1 MARSTGWVLAAAAI
15 TGANEA
21 LFVPAE
27 TGKPPDFTAVWRL
40 IPAAGLL
47 ALALAGLETLAP
59 EFAVGLAR
67 LLVVGV
73 LVFPVGNAPAPLD
86 SVNKLLGYK

>member
-1 MARSTGWVLAAAAI
+1 MAQSTGWVLAAAGI
-15 TGANEA
+15 VGANEA

-27 TGKPPDFTAVWRL
+27 GGKPPDFTAVWRL

-47 ALALAGLETLAP
+47 ALALAGLETMAP

-67 LLVVGV
+67 LLLLGV
-73 LVFPVGNAPAPLD
+73 LVFPVGNAPTPLE
-86 SVNKLLGYK
+86 SANKLLGYK